1 MRTLHAITLMGLS
14 LLSPRLLAES
24 SVSETLTEN
33 PRYFFVNGVYVDT
46 DSGRDVR
53 NGTGFQGG
61 FSIPFGNSW
70 GVEVN
75 GFSHTF
81 ETGSAGGTDFYHR
94 GGGAD
99 LVYSPGHR
107 SRFTPFILAGLGAAY
122 NDVTPNSRDRT
133 TGYGNI
139 GIGLV
144 GGLLG
149 DWLRGRVEA
158 RAVYDTFEKGQVDY
172 VFGGGLEFAVGV
184 TRERVVQNE
193 VEKTVYVD
201 KPVEKTVYV
210 EKVVEQ
216 VVEKPVEVERVVEK
230 VVEKVVDR
238 VVAPPDSD
246 GDNIADDKDQ
256 CPGTLPGL
264 VTNNRGCVIG
274 QQVVRLDNVFFEYNS
289 AVLTSASVALLDNA
303 ALFLRQQPDMQVEI
317 AGHTDSRGSDAY
329 NQTLSQRRAE
339 SVVAALVARQVSAAR
354 LTARGYGESQPMSDN
369 VTDEGRA
376 RNRRV
381 ELRTKDSGVPR

>member
-1 MRTLHAITLMGLS
+1 MRTVHVIALMGFS
-14 LLSPRLLAES
+14 LLSPWLQADS

-33 PRYFFVNGVYVDT
+33 PRYFFVNGTYIDT
-46 DSGRDVR
+46 DNGRNVR

-61 FSIPFGNSW
+61 FSIPLDKSW
-70 GVEVN
+70 GVELN

-81 ETGSAGGTDFYHR
+81 ETGPAGGTDFYHR

-99 LVYSPGHR
+99 LVYNPWHR
-107 SRFTPFILAGLGAAY
+107 SAFTPFVLVGLGAAY
-122 NDVTPNSRDRT
+122 NDVTPNTRDKT

-139 GIGLV
+139 GVGLV
-144 GGLLG
+144 GGLIG
-149 DWLRGRVEA
+149 DWLRGRIEGRV
-158 RAVYDTFEKGQVDY
+158 VYDTFEKGQVDY

-184 TRERVVQNE
+184 TRERVVRNE
-193 VEKTVYVD
+193 VEKTVYVE

-210 EKVVEQ
+210 DRVVEQ

-230 VVEKVVDR
+230 VVERIVP
-238 VVAPPDSD
+238 PPDSD
-246 GDNIADDKDQ
+246 GDNISDDKDQ

-274 QQVVRLDNVFFEYNS
+274 HQVVRLDNVFFEYNS
-289 AVLTSASVALLDNA
+289 AVLTSASTAVLDNA

-317 AGHTDSRGSDAY
+317 AGHTDSRGTDTY
-329 NQTLSQRRAE
+329 NQKLSQKRSE
-339 SVVAALVARQVSAAR
+339 SVVAALVNRQVAASR
-354 LTARGYGESQPMSDN
+354 LTAHGYGESQPMSDN
-369 VTDEGRA
+369 VTEEGRA

-381 ELRTKDSGVPR
+381 ELRTK